1 MEEVWNQQPR
11 AIGVDVDDATLLHE
25 AVRRIGVE
33 FGAAI
38 TEARD
43 WAGGPAHLARS
54 PLPRLEAVADL
65 FGLVGATPSSVR
77 LRTGVTAVVAALGR
91 CSACEPPPA
100 VTVDA
105 TEAPIDGRV
114 ARAVHLVVLALLA
127 GRTAGGAIATE
138 GHVEVEAR
146 LTRTGVDV
154 IVRDMS
160 DDPPDRVAVGGEL
173 LLRTVG
179 AVGGA
184 IAQTSGPGIATT
196 IVRLH
201 QSGALAY
208 AVAGHA

>member
-1 MEEVWNQQPR
+1 MEETWNQQPR
-11 AIGVDVDDATLLHE
+11 IMGVDVDDALLMHE
-25 AVRRIGVE
+25 AVRRIGTE
-33 FGAAI
+33 LAAAI
-38 TEARD
+38 AETRQ
-43 WAGGPAHLARS
+43 WLTVGTGVARS

-77 LRTGVTAVVAALGR
+77 LRTGVDAVVNALAR
-91 CSACEPPPA
+91 CSAVMPAPA

-105 TEAPIDGRV
+105 ADAPIDGRV

-146 LTRTGVDV
+146 LTHTGVDV
-154 IVRDMS
+154 IVRDLS
-160 DDPPDRVAVGGEL
+160 DNPPDRVAVGGEL

-196 IVRLH
+196 IVRLR
-201 QSGALAY
+201 QAGALAY